1 MFLLLDKCPTI
12 RPAVL
17 EKVFAFLPLLLCT
30 TYYYNNNA
38 TYSTFIVLAFA
49 HNVYKEQ
56 RKVTIYIH
64 NVFFLDS
71 LKCLILIFSLAGSSS
86 CFISMFGLF
95 SSHVH
100 RSNEGTNPRR
110 NSIIR
115 SPSSRTRI
123 GFGLYLHFQIE
134 FDFS

>member
-1 MFLLLDKCPTI
+1 MKHIEMFLLLDKCPTI

-64 NVFFLDS
+64 NVL
-71 LKCLILIFSLAGSSS
+71 LILIKRILL
-86 CFISMFGLF
+86 ISESELQNFF
-95 SSHVH
+95 F
-100 RSNEGTNPRR
+100 R
-110 NSIIR
+110 
-115 SPSSRTRI
+115 
-123 GFGLYLHFQIE
+123 
-134 FDFS
+134 